1 MSKNKL
7 GNAIKVVGV
16 LTFVGTMLSKLIP
29 VLQAEHP
36 KLKKKV
42 SHIGTLLAEIKD
54 EIVELGSEVQK
65 VKTKKK

>member
-7 GNAIKVVGV
+7 GNVIKVVGV
-16 LTFVGTMLSKLIP
+16 LTFVGTMLSKLVP

-42 SHIGTLLAEIKD
+42 SHIGTLLTELKD
-54 EIVELGSEVQK
+54 EIVDLGSAVQK
-65 VKTKKK
+65 TTTKKK